1 MNHLYMPAPFNSLEN
16 TMRTQLCRALVLV
29 VFCLL
34 ILPAAT
40 AGAQAVIASTT
51 SQVDN
56 LTRTAS
62 TVQVGPG
69 PLDRFQMVRLAKEG
83 GAEPRGSIFFL
94 PPLGSSFVFYEQQDP
109 SGGVSTSIAGFFAER
124 GWAVYGYLPRYVGI
138 PAGTCEAG
146 LFDCSVMADWDIA
159 SMLDDVAFIRQAIE
173 ADQPGGAVV
182 AGGVSLGGILAVA
195 VADAAPAD
203 YDGVIVWEGMLAS
216 DDPAVQ
222 ALNSGYC
229 AALEAQIAGGAAYD
243 GVGGNVFK
251 QVAKAAELAPGA
263 PTINP
268 LFPPFFTNHQV
279 MVAALSTPTPGP
291 VTMPVPGYIQM
302 NGSLAQDE
310 LFFASEERLFENVG
324 HFNAYSPLAVVRD
337 LSCSLAGVETAYV
350 DDLGDF
356 TAPVLAIGGG
366 LGFGAFMPAQLDLF
380 GSTEVTF
387 LLEPDFGHIDHFMTP
402 HHREYVERP
411 IDNWLRSLAQP

>member
-1 MNHLYMPAPFNSLEN
+1 
-16 TMRTQLCRALVLV
+16 MRTHLGRALVLV
-29 VFCLL
+29 AVFLL

-40 AGAQAVIASTT
+40 AGAQTVVASTT

-56 LTRTAS
+56 FTRTAS

-69 PLDRFQMVRLAKEG
+69 PLERFQMVRLVKDG
-83 GAEPRGSIFFL
+83 GAEPKGAILFL
-94 PPLGSSFVFYEQQDP
+94 PPLGSSYVFYEQTDP

-146 LFDCSVMADWDIA
+146 LVDCSVMAGWDIA
-159 SMLDDVAFIRQAIE
+159 SMVDDIAFIRAAIE
-173 ADQPGGAVV
+173 ADLPGATVV

-203 YDGVIVWEGMLAS
+203 YDGVIMWEGMLAS

-222 ALNSGYC
+222 GLNTAYC
-229 AALEAQIAGGAAYD
+229 NALEAQLAGGVVYD

-263 PTINP
+263 PTVNP

-279 MVAALSTPTPGP
+279 LVATVSTPTPGP
-291 VTMPVPGYIQM
+291 VTMPTPGYILM

-324 HFNAYSPLAVVRD
+324 QFNAYSPVAVVRD
-337 LSCSLAGVETAYV
+337 ISCSLAGVETAYV

-366 LGFGAFMPAQLDLF
+366 RGFGNYMPAQLALF

-402 HHREYVERP
+402 RHREFVERP
-411 IDNWLRSLAQP
+411 IARWLREVQGQ